1 VNPIAKLETMAS
13 TDQVRQYLAFWF
25 QLGKGLVIG
34 QDIQRPDPVILG
46 DRYSSEFEAC
56 WQRVMQLDGKNCYL
70 QGTLQTIDQLLS
82 SEWELSACARCEM
95 PVPMLS
101 LGMRSPGCPCEDMP
115 LWPNTELPAPRM
127 PVDSRAQLDQ
137 IRDRLAKLTQTS

>member
-1 VNPIAKLETMAS
+1 VNPIAPLETMAS

-34 QDIQRPDPVILG
+34 QEIQRPEPVITG
-46 DRYSSEFEAC
+46 DRYSPEFEAC
-56 WQRVMQLDGKNCYL
+56 WQRVMQLEGKNCYL
-70 QGTLQTIDQLLS
+70 QGTIQTIDQLLS

-115 LWPNTELPAPRM
+115 LWPNTELPAPRV

-137 IRDRLAKLTQTS
+137 IRDRLSRLTQKS